1 MLSNILVIIPLIQ
14 TDLPLPVEPA
24 TSEEAFHLIELILD
38 APEISLPMPT
48 SNLYLDG
55 NLSSKTSFRV
65 TSEILSLGT
74 SIPTAERPG
83 IGASI
88 RTSFAAKANAMSL
101 WRLTILLTLTPCAG

>member
-1 MLSNILVIIPLIQ
+1 M
-14 TDLPLPVEPA
+14 
-24 TSEEAFHLIELILD
+24 D
-38 APEISLPMPT
+38 AEISLPMPT